1 LDIFTPVV
9 GSSKI
14 GIVIHTVDLSE
25 IQNIVSKYTSQTN
38 LLTAAGPVTAATV
51 VKMIAGKNK
60 LASLAVV
67 GGGTWFAVQEF
78 SGPLMHLMQDQFG
91 YLQELFGAFRG

>member
-9 GSSKI
+9 GSSTI

-38 LLTAAGPVTAATV
+38 LLTAAGPVTAATA
-51 VKMIAGKNK
+51 VKMMAGKNK

-67 GGGTWFAVQEF
+67 GGATWFAVQELQ
-78 SGPLMHLMQDQFG
+78 GPLLHLMQDQFG